1 MELDSNIRKQLNSSF
16 DLTERVNVTCAA
28 ALLLPVNFSL
38 LRVSWQ
44 AAQLFSVEEELA
56 LKEARWLQLEAG
68 LQSTVA
74 SLEHELELEREQ
86 HSTEVTV
93 TCWLPQRGSA

>member
-1 MELDSNIRKQLNSSF
+1 M
-16 DLTERVNVTCAA
+16 NVTCAA
-28 ALLLPVNFSL
+28 VLLLPVNFSV

-44 AAQLFSVEEELA
+44 TAQLHSVEEELA

-68 LQSTVA
+68 LQSTVT

-86 HSTEVTV
+86 HSKEVQSPLLCCHSGALRTTSV
-93 TCWLPQRGSA
+93 A